1 MWPNLQFLEGLVT
14 FTLEIL
20 NGMSHFL
27 RSVMEI
33 LTTVIDIGR
42 LFSNDYMQTKIYV
55 IVSVME
61 ILTTILN
68 IGRLFSNDYM
78 QTKIYVIVDELKP

>member
-20 NGMSHFL
+20 NGKSHF
-27 RSVMEI
+27 S
-33 LTTVIDIGR
+33 
-42 LFSNDYMQTKIYV
+42 S
-55 IVSVME
+55 SVME
-61 ILTTILN
+61 ILTTIIN
-68 IGRLFSNDYM
+68 IGRLLSNDYM